1 MLAPP
6 FCVFIRS
13 DRMHGGAISRHSQ
26 HYFTRL
32 TGIHARR
39 IHVRQLDVEPELLTF
54 FYIIRGKRRLS
65 SLDHFIR
72 GYLAYVET
80 NRCVETSTTKLFS

>member
-1 MLAPP
+1 
-6 FCVFIRS
+6 
-13 DRMHGGAISRHSQ
+13 
-26 HYFTRL
+26 
-32 TGIHARR
+32 
-39 IHVRQLDVEPELLTF
+39 LTF